1 VLADLLHE
9 AGHQIGSHAW
19 LAREGPAFRHAGH
32 HGSKR
37 AYKSA
42 SRRRSGLVRGDAILV
57 VAETQADIQQ
67 AGARL
72 GSVEPGRLAKDRSAV
87 DYIRVF
93 GTIHCS

>member
-1 VLADLLHE
+1 M
-9 AGHQIGSHAW
+9 
-19 LAREGPAFRHAGH
+19 
-32 HGSKR
+32 KR
-37 AYKSA
+37 VT
-42 SRRRSGLVRGDAILV
+42 RSGLTLGSLAKDLPSGMQVTMVRKGHTNLLPADDLVLSGGDAILV